1 MSAMNVQLVDD
12 NPLFL
17 EALQNTLESSGIAVS
32 AIALNAQQAIAQ
44 ASLRQPDVILM
55 DIEMPGESGIQAT
68 QAIKRL
74 FPAIKIVMMTHSE
87 QEGHLFD
94 AIAAGA
100 SGYLLKSMA
109 RKEIVAR
116 LHGIQAGAM
125 PFSPGIGEKILAE
138 FARLA
143 RIRNPE
149 EQTLEQP
156 ASALSERQLQILH
169 LTAQGLT
176 YEQIAV
182 RIGLSKATISYHM
195 GEIVN
200 RLHMENRSQAIAYAH
215 RLVQMDTE

>member
-1 MSAMNVQLVDD
+1 MNIQLVDD

-17 EALQNTLESSGIAVS
+17 EALQNILESSGIDVA
-32 AIALNAQQAIAQ
+32 ATARNARQAIAQ
-44 ASLRQPDVILM
+44 ASLRQPDVTLM
-55 DIEMPGESGIQAT
+55 DIEMPGESGIEAT
-68 QAIKRL
+68 RTIKRL

-87 QEGHLFD
+87 QEAHLYD

-100 SGYLLKSMA
+100 SGYLLKSMS
-109 RKEIVAR
+109 REEILAR
-116 LHGIQAGAM
+116 LHGIQAGEM
-125 PFSPGIGEKILAE
+125 PFSAGIGEKILAE

-143 RIRNPE
+143 RVRNTE
-149 EQTLEQP
+149 ESSLKEP
-156 ASALSERQLQILH
+156 VSALSERQLQILH

-182 RIGLSKATISYHM
+182 RLGLSKATISYHM

-215 RLVQMDTE
+215 RLVQVDTE